1 MLNNDLVNLKAII
14 AIVIFAV
21 AIGLIIWR
29 FNKQTKAIMGNFAA
43 LLVVFWDEV
52 KEKFGI

>member
-14 AIVIFAV
+14 YIAIFAV
-21 AIGLIIWR
+21 VIGLILWR
-29 FNKQTKAIMGNFAA
+29 FNKQAKAIMGNFAA
-43 LLVVFWDEV
+43 LLVVFWEEV